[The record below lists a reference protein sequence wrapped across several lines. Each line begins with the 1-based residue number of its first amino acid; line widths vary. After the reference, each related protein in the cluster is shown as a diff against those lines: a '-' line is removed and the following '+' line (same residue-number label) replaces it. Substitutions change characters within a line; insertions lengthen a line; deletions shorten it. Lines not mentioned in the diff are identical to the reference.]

1 MLSSI
6 HNKPKFGSLKLFLEH
21 HIPSFAC
28 CALVVGLL
36 SACSRTDV
44 SELSDQ
50 RPALSLETFFEGKT
64 VAYGIFEDRFGNLKR
79 QFRVNITG
87 TIEGGQLRLEETFL
101 YDDGE
106 RDSRIWKI
114 TKVGTDENGQDLY
127 QGKAADIDGEA
138 NGTIAGNALNWQYD
152 VTLDIGGSELQVHFD
167 DWIYQQDEHVAI
179 NRAYVSKYNIEIG
192 SVTIVFLRGKAANAV
207 GPLNLEKWAQDAS

>member
-6 HNKPKFGSLKLFLEH
+6 HNKLKLTIFKLFLKRL
-21 HIPSFAC
+21 IPSFAC
-28 CALVVGLL
+28 CGLVVGLL
-36 SACSRTDV
+36 AACSRTDV
-44 SELSDQ
+44 SALSDQ

-87 TIEGGQLRLEETFL
+87 TIEGSQLRLEETFL

-106 RDSRIWKI
+106 RDSRIWTI

-127 QGKAADIDGEA
+127 RGKAIDIDGDA

-152 VTLDIGGSELQVHFD
+152 VTLDMGGSELQVHFD

-207 GPLNLEKWAQDAS
+207 GPLNLERWAQDAS

>member
-1 MLSSI
+1 MLSSN
-6 HNKPKFGSLKLFLEH
+6 HNKPKFCDLKLFLERL
-21 HIPSFAC
+21 IPSLAC
-28 CALVVGLL
+28 CGLVVVLL

-44 SELSDQ
+44 SALSDQ
-50 RPALSLETFFEGKT
+50 RPELSLETFFEGKT

-127 QGKAADIDGEA
+127 QGKAVDIDGEA
-138 NGTIAGNALNWQYD
+138 SGTIAGNALNWQYD
-152 VTLDIGGSELQVHFD
+152 VTLEMGGSELQVHFD

-207 GPLNLEKWAQDAS
+207 GPLNLEKWAQDA